1 MCATSATGDVAA
13 APSTRAPAPRFTS
26 TNRWL
31 RGRLLAT
38 VREAPSG
45 AWVEAPDRLG
55 EHDRVAVLAALHGL
69 ERDGFVELRDGRAR
83 LAQDG

>member
-1 MCATSATGDVAA
+1 MACNCDYLARRESKAIGYRNDGGYGD
-13 APSTRAPAPRFTS
+13 
-26 TNRWL
+26 W
-31 RGRLLAT
+31 
-38 VREAPSG
+38 EAPSG
-45 AWVEAPDRLG
+45 AWVEAPDELG